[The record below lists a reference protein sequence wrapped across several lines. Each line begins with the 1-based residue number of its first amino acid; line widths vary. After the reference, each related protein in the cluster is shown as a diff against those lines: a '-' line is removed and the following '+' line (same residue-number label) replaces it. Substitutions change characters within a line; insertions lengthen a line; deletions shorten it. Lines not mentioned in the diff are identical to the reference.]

1 LAALVQVTCETALL
15 MPRYCLHRARDP
27 SPDIAIPETLLLVQI
42 CYLAC
47 SNKSV
52 TGTKNNL

>member
-1 LAALVQVTCETALL
+1 VTLGSAPL
-15 MPRYCLHRARDP
+15 MPRYLLRRNRDP
-27 SPDIAIPETLLLVQI
+27 SPDIAVLETSLPVHI
-42 CYLAC
+42 CYLAG